1 MDGLADNALAFQTW
15 ERGLGSVWG
24 LKQNDITGLGNS
36 ESILYY
42 SLYAVNLPL
51 ICLAQVY
58 CT

>member
-36 ESILYY
+36 RSILYY
-42 SLYAVNLPL
+42 SLYVNLPL

>member
-1 MDGLADNALAFQTW
+1 MDGLADNAPAFQSW

-36 ESILYY
+36 WSVLYN
-42 SLYAVNLPL
+42 SLYAVNLSL

-58 CT
+58 CI